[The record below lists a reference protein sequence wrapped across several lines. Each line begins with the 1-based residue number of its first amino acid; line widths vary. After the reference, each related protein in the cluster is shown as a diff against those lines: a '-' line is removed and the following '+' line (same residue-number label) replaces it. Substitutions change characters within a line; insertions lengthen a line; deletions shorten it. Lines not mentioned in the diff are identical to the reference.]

1 MNLKGWRK
9 KNRRKQ
15 IGISDLI
22 SHAYRYG
29 YINKYYII
37 YCCLFYVHRATATH
51 RGQVIFK
58 DALAQQLCEQ
68 GGKSHHHIK
77 NIRQMW
83 FCIVLVSVLLIMKL
97 ISQKTV
103 SGSYI
108 LKTDSLA
115 SYFPLVIWET
125 SLSSLLNTG
134 EYTKVKVN
142 PIAL

>member
-1 MNLKGWRK
+1 
-9 KNRRKQ
+9 
-15 IGISDLI
+15 
-22 SHAYRYG
+22 
-29 YINKYYII
+29 
-37 YCCLFYVHRATATH
+37 
-51 RGQVIFK
+51 
-58 DALAQQLCEQ
+58 
-68 GGKSHHHIK
+68 
-77 NIRQMW
+77 MW